1 MVKVIAMKRRVG
13 RPKMAASER
22 REEILRFMV
31 TKEEEALIR
40 AKAAELH
47 LTLSEYLRFATIPK
61 KDK

>member
-1 MVKVIAMKRRVG
+1 
-13 RPKMAASER
+13 MAASER

-40 AKAAELH
+40 TKAAELH

-61 KDK
+61 KEK